1 MTRKVSTPT
10 TRKPRVNKTTTEVVV
25 EKKVSFDLLS
35 QIKIDIKHKNETQ
48 KKLTQSIKTGD
59 VTICTGPAGTGK
71 SLISIATALKL
82 LQETDNKYDKLIL
95 LKSITQ
101 LNGETLPALPGDAS
115 EKMMYQNMSFFDS
128 LVKLIGEKI
137 TGELVN
143 SNKIKFDV
151 IGSYRGRSISESL
164 IIVDECVHGDSF
176 IDILIDGKEKR
187 TKIKNI
193 LFYFDNYDVKVK
205 SFNHETKNVEYKN
218 IQSVRIGKTEEWY
231 KIYVNNRKN
240 PFIITENHPVAII
253 EDGEIK
259 YQEAKNLKTSDILVR
274 GNIWNDNNHNI
285 LLDGYDVLLGFLLG
299 DGSLSKNSQKY
310 KNVYRF
316 SKNHGLKQEEY
327 CKFSADLFNTKTH
340 LRNLSGFTGKNISG
354 FTTKSF
360 LLDKNFISSI
370 YDEKNKKTITD
381 NIIQYFSVRT
391 LATWFMDDGSNNQ
404 YSEDGSSITFNT
416 QGFDKN
422 ENEILIKI
430 LKEKFNIDSTL
441 RFYETEIYNKK
452 GQFKGYY
459 TISVNNENSHIL
471 QELIKNYIHPNIEYK
486 LNPKYRGCF
495 NENLYDFKLIEDASS
510 CSIEKI
516 EKVKLEDNELTY
528 NLQIE
533 SNENYFIDRILTHN
547 CQNISH
553 DNLKTILT
561 RISDDTKII
570 LLGDPEQIDIRNKK
584 ESSLATLVK
593 KVKSNPMEG
602 VNVVEFTEKDIIRHR
617 LTSYFINLFK
627 ETPNDIPTKKEIV
640 IDEINKT
647 KVSLFG
653 RVKLFIKSRFQV

>member
-1 MTRKVSTPT
+1 MIKKPAATT

-143 SNKIKFDV
+143 TNKIKFDV

-164 IIVDECVHGDSF
+164 IIVDE
-176 IDILIDGKEKR
+176 
-187 TKIKNI
+187 
-193 LFYFDNYDVKVK
+193 
-205 SFNHETKNVEYKN
+205 
-218 IQSVRIGKTEEWY
+218 
-231 KIYVNNRKN
+231 
-240 PFIITENHPVAII
+240 
-253 EDGEIK
+253 
-259 YQEAKNLKTSDILVR
+259 
-274 GNIWNDNNHNI
+274 
-285 LLDGYDVLLGFLLG
+285 
-299 DGSLSKNSQKY
+299 
-310 KNVYRF
+310 
-316 SKNHGLKQEEY
+316 
-327 CKFSADLFNTKTH
+327 
-340 LRNLSGFTGKNISG
+340 
-354 FTTKSF
+354 
-360 LLDKNFISSI
+360 
-370 YDEKNKKTITD
+370 
-381 NIIQYFSVRT
+381 
-391 LATWFMDDGSNNQ
+391 
-404 YSEDGSSITFNT
+404 
-416 QGFDKN
+416 
-422 ENEILIKI
+422 
-430 LKEKFNIDSTL
+430 
-441 RFYETEIYNKK
+441 
-452 GQFKGYY
+452 
-459 TISVNNENSHIL
+459 
-471 QELIKNYIHPNIEYK
+471 
-486 LNPKYRGCF
+486 
-495 NENLYDFKLIEDASS
+495 
-510 CSIEKI
+510 
-516 EKVKLEDNELTY
+516 
-528 NLQIE
+528 
-533 SNENYFIDRILTHN
+533 

-627 ETPNDIPTKKEIV
+627 ETPNDIPSKNEI
-640 IDEINKT
+640 IFDKT
-647 KVSLFG
+647 NNPKISLFG
-653 RVKLFIKSRFQV
+653 RVKLFVKSRFQV

>member
-1 MTRKVSTPT
+1 MIKKPSATT
-10 TRKPRVNKTTTEVVV
+10 TRKPRVNKTTNSVDVD
-25 EKKVSFDLLS
+25 KKVSFDLLS

-164 IIVDECVHGDSF
+164 IIVDEC
-176 IDILIDGKEKR
+176 
-187 TKIKNI
+187 
-193 LFYFDNYDVKVK
+193 
-205 SFNHETKNVEYKN
+205 
-218 IQSVRIGKTEEWY
+218 
-231 KIYVNNRKN
+231 
-240 PFIITENHPVAII
+240 
-253 EDGEIK
+253 
-259 YQEAKNLKTSDILVR
+259 
-274 GNIWNDNNHNI
+274 
-285 LLDGYDVLLGFLLG
+285 
-299 DGSLSKNSQKY
+299 
-310 KNVYRF
+310 
-316 SKNHGLKQEEY
+316 
-327 CKFSADLFNTKTH
+327 
-340 LRNLSGFTGKNISG
+340 
-354 FTTKSF
+354 
-360 LLDKNFISSI
+360 
-370 YDEKNKKTITD
+370 
-381 NIIQYFSVRT
+381 
-391 LATWFMDDGSNNQ
+391 
-404 YSEDGSSITFNT
+404 
-416 QGFDKN
+416 
-422 ENEILIKI
+422 
-430 LKEKFNIDSTL
+430 
-441 RFYETEIYNKK
+441 
-452 GQFKGYY
+452 
-459 TISVNNENSHIL
+459 
-471 QELIKNYIHPNIEYK
+471 
-486 LNPKYRGCF
+486 
-495 NENLYDFKLIEDASS
+495 
-510 CSIEKI
+510 
-516 EKVKLEDNELTY
+516 
-528 NLQIE
+528 
-533 SNENYFIDRILTHN
+533 
-547 CQNISH
+547 QNISH

-627 ETPNDIPTKKEIV
+627 ETPNDTPSKNEI
-640 IDEINKT
+640 IFDKT
-647 KVSLFG
+647 NNPKISLFG
-653 RVKLFIKSRFQV
+653 RVKLFVKSRFQV

>member
-1 MTRKVSTPT
+1 MIKKPAATT

-164 IIVDECVHGDSF
+164 IIVDEC
-176 IDILIDGKEKR
+176 
-187 TKIKNI
+187 
-193 LFYFDNYDVKVK
+193 
-205 SFNHETKNVEYKN
+205 
-218 IQSVRIGKTEEWY
+218 
-231 KIYVNNRKN
+231 
-240 PFIITENHPVAII
+240 
-253 EDGEIK
+253 
-259 YQEAKNLKTSDILVR
+259 
-274 GNIWNDNNHNI
+274 
-285 LLDGYDVLLGFLLG
+285 
-299 DGSLSKNSQKY
+299 
-310 KNVYRF
+310 
-316 SKNHGLKQEEY
+316 
-327 CKFSADLFNTKTH
+327 
-340 LRNLSGFTGKNISG
+340 
-354 FTTKSF
+354 
-360 LLDKNFISSI
+360 
-370 YDEKNKKTITD
+370 
-381 NIIQYFSVRT
+381 
-391 LATWFMDDGSNNQ
+391 
-404 YSEDGSSITFNT
+404 
-416 QGFDKN
+416 
-422 ENEILIKI
+422 
-430 LKEKFNIDSTL
+430 
-441 RFYETEIYNKK
+441 
-452 GQFKGYY
+452 
-459 TISVNNENSHIL
+459 
-471 QELIKNYIHPNIEYK
+471 
-486 LNPKYRGCF
+486 
-495 NENLYDFKLIEDASS
+495 
-510 CSIEKI
+510 
-516 EKVKLEDNELTY
+516 
-528 NLQIE
+528 
-533 SNENYFIDRILTHN
+533 
-547 CQNISH
+547 QNISH

-627 ETPNDIPTKKEIV
+627 ETPNDIPSKNEI
-640 IDEINKT
+640 IFDKT
-647 KVSLFG
+647 NNLKISLFG
-653 RVKLFIKSRFQV
+653 RVKLFVKSRFQM